1 MFLREYAIVDQ
12 NEMTSL
18 FYCNHKMVLKKP
30 TRPPPPPPK
39 QAQNVDSDYIKISEC
54 RTGPPSKPTVKAR
67 ASTSFSSTSRPPN
80 SAHQKSRSLNLASSY
95 LYLDL
100 PASTNN
106 QAQPP
111 SSVYTAVDFLKTD
124 ALNQC
129 KVERGKRDPIEL

>member
-1 MFLREYAIVDQ
+1 
-12 NEMTSL
+12 
-18 FYCNHKMVLKKP
+18 MVLKKP

-54 RTGPPSKPTVKAR
+54 STGPPSKPAVKAR
-67 ASTSFSSTSRPPN
+67 ASTSFSSTSRPP
-80 SAHQKSRSLNLASSY
+80 SLAHQKSRSLNIASSY

-106 QAQPP
+106 QAQQHP

-124 ALNQC
+124 ALSQC
-129 KVERGKRDPIEL
+129 KVERGKRDPLEL